1 MKIKGVAA
9 GLAAL
14 GMIVSFPA
22 AAGGMGSAEKL
33 RKLDI
38 MLMVTGLRCRKTV
51 DNFQPE
57 YGRFTTNHYSTLNG
71 AAQTL
76 KADYSRQYGP
86 AGANRALD
94 RLSVQMANQYG
105 QGHPWLNCAQLKQV
119 TKSLADMRGPAPLY
133 EAADD
138 LLQTGSRSLAW
149 VR

>member
-22 AAGGMGSAEKL
+22 TAGNLGSAEKL

-57 YGRFTTNHYSTLNG
+57 YGRFTTNHFTTLNG
-71 AAQTL
+71 AAKAL
-76 KADYSRQYGP
+76 KADYSRLYGP